1 MTFVTNTVVFF
12 FPKNSLFLIFNKV
25 TTSAVTIVD
34 VTGRAAAD
42 KSEVLYPACAPHCRS
57 PHSIT
62 LPGGRVEL
70 VTVPMSLMCV
80 LESPT
85 TDPVEATAC
94 C

>member
-1 MTFVTNTVVFF
+1 MTFVTNTVLFLF
-12 FPKNSLFLIFNKV
+12 HKNSLFLIFNKV
-25 TTSAVTIVD
+25 TTSAVTIVTRR
-34 VTGRAAAD
+34 VAAD
-42 KSEVLYPACAPHCRS
+42 KSEVLYLACAPHCRS

-70 VTVPMSLMCV
+70 VTVPMSLTCV
-80 LESPT
+80 LEPPA

>member
-12 FPKNSLFLIFNKV
+12 HKNSLLLIFNKV

-34 VTGRAAAD
+34 VTRRAAAD
-42 KSEVLYPACAPHCRS
+42 KSEVLDPACAPHCRS
-57 PHSIT
+57 PQSIT

-70 VTVPMSLMCV
+70 VTVPMSLTCV
-80 LESPT
+80 LEPPAA
-85 TDPVEATAC
+85 DPVEATAC